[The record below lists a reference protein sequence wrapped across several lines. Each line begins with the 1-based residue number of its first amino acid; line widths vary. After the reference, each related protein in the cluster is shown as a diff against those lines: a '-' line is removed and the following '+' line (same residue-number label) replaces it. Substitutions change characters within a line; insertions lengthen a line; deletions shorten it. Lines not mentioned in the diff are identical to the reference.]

1 MRNMQLIRELK
12 RGERVNVKIAPMCIF
27 LFRDGTVISIH
38 RDTHLNFTQPISERL
53 RQRDTGLRSTADPS
67 LLVESLIDL
76 GLYSLSLRVYGFSD
90 ICRAYSRGLRSR
102 GGRRVPKQDLV
113 A

>member
-38 RDTHLNFTQPISERL
+38 RDTHLAFTEPITERL
-53 RQRDTGLRSTADPS
+53 RQRDTGLRTTADPS

-76 GLYSLSLRVYGFSD
+76 GESTHRSSLIG
-90 ICRAYSRGLRSR
+90 
-102 GGRRVPKQDLV
+102 V
-113 A
+113 AWRTDDWFDG